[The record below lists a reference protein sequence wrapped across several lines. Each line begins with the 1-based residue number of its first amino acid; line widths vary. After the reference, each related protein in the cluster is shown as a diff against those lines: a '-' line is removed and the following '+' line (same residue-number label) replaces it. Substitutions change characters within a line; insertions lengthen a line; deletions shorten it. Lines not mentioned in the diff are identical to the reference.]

1 MLLWS
6 PLKDTLPVANNTK
19 MKIGTKIL
27 ILFLTLNF
35 LSCKGNAQ
43 ETKII
48 KPTSELGISEVEKGS
63 IPKSIGIINDYGQVF
78 TESQRTELSKILY
91 DYDIKTT
98 RQIVVVTIDSIKP
111 YENIQK
117 YATDLGETWGVGTA
131 EKNNGLTIVVCNPCR
146 EIGIA
151 SGIGTELILT
161 DEICEKVINEKIIP
175 EFKNGEFYSGIK
187 KGVLELIEKW
197 K

>member
-1 MLLWS
+1 VLLWS